1 MSATPGPGAS
11 SGRYNR
17 PDASMSLLT
26 NVMDHSLDEG
36 YAEAAAARGGDGP
49 YRIPGTLR
57 GLVSLGAGLALVG
70 GVITVGAVNAH
81 KAEPTLAKERDAL
94 IHRIN
99 DANGSADH
107 LQRQVQD
114 LRRKVDSTQRQA
126 LAPGEGDPAALAGA
140 VGLAEVTGPGVK
152 LVLEDAAGTGA
163 GGNVDPRAGQG
174 FSNSGRLRDRDLQL
188 VANGLWA
195 SGAEAV
201 SINGQRLTALSAIR
215 AAGEAVLVDNRPL
228 VPPYTVQALGDG
240 QRLLSAFESAM
251 AGQYLRLLQEKYGI
265 KSTLSAQKSLT
276 LPAAVGVSL
285 RTAQPATPEASP
297 TGAPT
302 SGASGSPTGSASP
315 AGSPSPS
322 AAASSGQSA
331 GSSPS
336 PKPSGSTPAKR
347 SPTTSAR
354 TTTSP
359 PPASSTPAKGSH
371 SSTATTGSSS
381 AATGAATP

>member
-1 MSATPGPGAS
+1 MSATPGQGAS

-49 YRIPGTLR
+49 YRIPGTVR

-70 GVITVGAVNAH
+70 AVITVGAVNAH

-107 LQRQVQD
+107 LQQQVQD

-188 VANGLWA
+188 VVNGLWA

-240 QRLLSAFESAM
+240 PKLLGAFESAM

-265 KSTLSAQKSLT
+265 KSTLSTQKSLT

-285 RTAQPATPEASP
+285 RTAQPAVPETSP
-297 TGAPT
+297 TGSPT
-302 SGASGSPTGSASP
+302 GGASGSPS
-315 AGSPSPS
+315 GSPSPS
-322 AAASSGQSA
+322 APASPGSSASG
-331 GSSPS
+331 SPS

-347 SPTTSAR
+347 SPSTPAR
-354 TTTSP
+354 ATTSP
-359 PPASSTPAKGSH
+359 PPASSPPAKGSRP
-371 SSTATTGSSS
+371 STTTSGSSS

>member
-1 MSATPGPGAS
+1 MSATPGQGAS
-11 SGRYNR
+11 SGRFSR

-57 GLVSLGAGLALVG
+57 GALTLGAGLALVG
-70 GVITVGAVNAH
+70 AVVTVGAVNAH

-99 DANGSADH
+99 DANGSADR
-107 LQRQVQD
+107 LQQQVQD
-114 LRRKVDSTQRQA
+114 LRRKVETTQQQA
-126 LAPGEGDPAALAGA
+126 LASGDTDAAAVVGA
-140 VGLAEVTGPGVK
+140 VGLGEVTGPGVK
-152 LVLEDAAGTGA
+152 LVVEDAAGTGG

-174 FSNSGRLRDRDLQL
+174 FSNSGRLRDHDLQL
-188 VANGLWA
+188 VVNGLWA

-240 QRLLSAFESAM
+240 PRMVSAFENAM

-265 KSTLSAQKSLT
+265 KSTISPQKSLT
-276 LPAAVGVSL
+276 LPAAVGVTL
-285 RTAQPATPEASP
+285 RSVQPATPEASP
-297 TGAPT
+297 SGSASPSASPGASGTGAP
-302 SGASGSPTGSASP
+302 SGSPTAGAPST
-315 AGSPSPS
+315 GSPS
-322 AAASSGQSA
+322 AEA
-331 GSSPS
+331 SPS
-336 PKPSGSTPAKR
+336 PKASGKR
-347 SPTTSAR
+347 SPSAPPTR
-354 TTTSP
+354 TTTSHP
-359 PPASSTPAKGSH
+359 P
-371 SSTATTGSSS
+371 TATTGSPA